1 MPPSDGQSCGLD
13 WHHNLPLDMCIIV
26 RPNASLQPADHPT
39 LVQICTGR
47 YMGYRPEYC
56 ARPTPIPHTQTRFQH
71 QTASSSRKEQLMQ
84 ICSNAS
90 TSCNSNL
97 SWDTVP

>member
-1 MPPSDGQSCGLD
+1 
-13 WHHNLPLDMCIIV
+13 MCIIV
-26 RPNASLQPADHPT
+26 RPNASLQPADHPV
-39 LVQICTGR
+39 LVQICMGR
-47 YMGYRPEYC
+47 YMEHLLLLLYC
-56 ARPTPIPHTQTRFQH
+56 ALRPLIPRTQTHFQH